1 LAGTRGAINNPCSHM
16 LLRCGVFDGKR
27 GQGWRSRVLHPS
39 VATPDRRVATHAP
52 AYGAQVMEWYCT
64 VATINE
70 RPCVGPLLR
79 LLWRKASLTSSPS
92 LSEPIEPGSIN
103 AMPQWKN
110 RDEVVVAG
118 GGNAIASHAVRPP
131 PRTVTCTYEVRC
143 VLSPRGVTQG
153 CRPRVWTCRAWNKNR
168 W

>member
-1 LAGTRGAINNPCSHM
+1 
-16 LLRCGVFDGKR
+16 
-27 GQGWRSRVLHPS
+27 
-39 VATPDRRVATHAP
+39 VATHAP

-153 CRPRVWTCRAWNKNR
+153 CRPRVWTPGLSRVEQKQVVVGVVGRRHGSTSEASLLFLSLL
-168 W
+168 